1 MDLAATPEWRLEPV
15 PHVDPYT
22 DRAFPFLFE
31 PDTTAQR
38 LEDWLP
44 QHRTDAFAALMRHG
58 ALLFRSFNL
67 EAERDFELAAQ
78 ALSDALEPRYG
89 DLVKRASARFVY
101 DATVYPKNRA
111 ILFHN
116 EGSHTPRLPSRQFF
130 FCGRDKFTGGET
142 PIVDCRR
149 VYQAL
154 RPELR
159 TAFAERGLVYVRNF
173 IPGVDVRWQ
182 DFFRTEDRRE
192 VEQRCRAEDVMW
204 EWRDDGGLRTRTRAR
219 AVIQHPVTGEP
230 SFCNQIMLHHT
241 ACLDA
246 RTRQALLAV
255 LEPADL
261 PRNVYF
267 GDGSAI
273 SDEVVAEILQV
284 TVRTAA
290 RFTWRRGDVL
300 MLDNLSTAHA
310 RSPFEGDRQILV
322 AVGDVVD
329 SSNLRSVSPA
339 SASEGALA

>member
-1 MDLAATPEWRLEPV
+1 MDLATTPEWRLEPV
-15 PHVDPYT
+15 PHVEPGT
-22 DRAFPFLFE
+22 SGAFPFLCE
-31 PDTTAQR
+31 PDVAGQR
-38 LEDWLP
+38 IEDWLTM
-44 QHRTDAFAALMRHG
+44 HRTDAFAALIRHG
-58 ALLFRSFNL
+58 ALLFRGFQV

-78 ALSDALEPRYG
+78 ALSDGLEPRYG
-89 DLVKRASARFVY
+89 DLVKRATARFVY

-116 EGSHTPRLPSRQFF
+116 EGSHTPKLPTRQLF
-130 FCGRDKFTGGET
+130 FCGRDGFTGGET

-149 VYQAL
+149 VYRALPEAL
-154 RPELR
+154 RS
-159 TAFAERGLVYVRNF
+159 AFTERGLVYVRNF

-182 DFFRTEDRRE
+182 DFFRTPQRGD
-192 VEQRCRAEDVMW
+192 VEARCRAEGVAWD
-204 EWRDDGGLRTRTRAR
+204 WRDDGGLRTRTRAH
-219 AVIQHPVTGEP
+219 AVIEHPVTGEP

-246 RTRQALLAV
+246 RTRSALLAV
-255 LEPADL
+255 LPPGDL
-261 PRNVYF
+261 PRSVSY
-267 GDGSAI
+267 GDGGAI
-273 SDEVVAEILQV
+273 ADDVVAEILRV

-329 SSNLRSVSPA
+329 NNRLRPVTPPRM
-339 SASEGALA
+339 EGRL